1 MQAKIRYFP
10 AIWRLDQPLSLLYTV
25 FMNFIVYLQAVFGV
39 LLIFGILLQH
49 RASGLSATF
58 GGSDTSYVQRRGA
71 ERVLYQATIAV
82 SIAFFA
88 LTILDWYV

>member
-1 MQAKIRYFP
+1 
-10 AIWRLDQPLSLLYTV
+10 
-25 FMNFIVYLQAVFGV
+25 MNFIVFLQAVLGV
-39 LLIFGILLQH
+39 LLSFAILLQH

-71 ERVLYQATIAV
+71 ELMLYKGTIVL

-88 LTILDWYV
+88 LTVLDWYV